1 MQRTLVLGLA
11 FVLGLAAVSAAG
23 AQSAADDYPQRNVTF
38 LCPFPAGGGTDILT
52 RILAAELQDK
62 LKRTVIVE
70 NRPGAGT
77 IIAAQAVARAAPDG
91 HTIFLAPVTTL
102 ALGPN
107 IYKTLPY
114 DTVKDFAPIGLV
126 GSSQF
131 GLVANPKLGAAT
143 LAELIALIK
152 SRDGLMS
159 YASSGASTP
168 HHLFMEM
175 FLKMIGAKAQ
185 HVPYRGSVPA
195 LTDVI
200 AGQIPIHDRRSRS
213 RYPRDQRGQGEDLR
227 RDVDGADQGDAR
239 CSHHRGGGRAGLWRH
254 AVVLGGG
261 AGGHAAADHRQAQ
274 PGAHDLLSRPETQD
288 KMNALAI
295 SPWTSTPDELAQFV
309 PAEIKKWAQV
319 VKDAGITPE

>member
-70 NRPGAGT
+70 NRPGGGT
-77 IIAAQAVARAAPDG
+77 IIAAQAAARAAPDG

-200 AGQIPIHDRRSRS
+200 AGQIPIMIVDLAVAIPAINEGKVKIYGVTSTERIKAMPDVPTIAEAGVPGYGGTPWFSVVAPAGT
-213 RYPRDQRGQGEDLR
+213 PRPIIDKLNR
-227 RDVDGADQGDAR
+227 
-239 CSHHRGGGRAGLWRH
+239 
-254 AVVLGGG
+254 VLTTFI
-261 AGGHAAADHRQAQ
+261 
-274 PGAHDLLSRPETQD
+274 SRPETQD

-295 SPWTSTPDELAQFV
+295 SPWTSTPDELAQFI